1 MTKTEDE
8 GFLGRWARLKRSRAA
23 EVAEEP
29 KVVEEAAEAEP
40 EPFDLASLPALE
52 TLDAVSDYTAFLKP
66 GVPRELRT
74 LALRR
79 AWATDPAITG
89 YKTLADYDWDFNAPG
104 YGALRV
110 TDNVKELANRV
121 FGMIQAEEEP
131 KPVEPELEPEAPA
144 VEVAAVEP
152 EALSRA
158 WTGTRAGGCSRTAT
172 PASSWWGGAKPH
184 LTRVARRLVDL
195 AKIRY
200 GFFLPLLAGRIAFVL
215 HCSMILEV

>member
-89 YKTLADYDWDFNAPG
+89 YKTLADYDWTSTRRAMG
-104 YGALRV
+104 R
-110 TDNVKELANRV
+110 
-121 FGMIQAEEEP
+121 FG
-131 KPVEPELEPEAPA
+131 
-144 VEVAAVEP
+144 
-152 EALSRA
+152 
-158 WTGTRAGGCSRTAT
+158 
-172 PASSWWGGAKPH
+172 
-184 LTRVARRLVDL
+184 
-195 AKIRY
+195 
-200 GFFLPLLAGRIAFVL
+200 
-215 HCSMILEV
+215 

>member
-23 EVAEEP
+23 EVSEPSEPVVAEEA
-29 KVVEEAAEAEP
+29 VEP
-40 EPFDLASLPALE
+40 EPFDPASLPALD

-66 GVPRELRT
+66 GVPRELRV

-110 TDNVKELANRV
+110 TDNVKELADRV
-121 FGMIQAEEEP
+121 FGMIKAEEEP
-131 KPVEPELEPEAPA
+131 KPAEPEPLRQEAPA
-144 VEVAAVEP
+144 VEIAAVEP
-152 EALSRA
+152 EALPSPVEEPVVE
-158 WTGTRAGGCSRTAT
+158 AT
-172 PASSWWGGAKPH
+172 PELPRRRRHGGAVPSF
-184 LTRVARRLVDL
+184 T
-195 AKIRY
+195 
-200 GFFLPLLAGRIAFVL
+200 
-215 HCSMILEV
+215 

>member
-1 MTKTEDE
+1 MTKTEGTKTGDE

-23 EVAEEP
+23 EVAEPRAEP
-29 KVVEEAAEAEP
+29 KVVEVVAEP
-40 EPFDLASLPALE
+40 EVEPFDLASLPALD

-110 TDNVKELANRV
+110 TDNVREMAGRV

-131 KPVEPELEPEAPA
+131 KPVEPEPEPELEAPA
-144 VEVAAVEP
+144 VEIAAVEQLPSPVEEPVVEAAP
-152 EALSRA
+152 EPPR
-158 WTGTRAGGCSRTAT
+158 RRRH
-172 PASSWWGGAKPH
+172 GGAVPS
-184 LTRVARRLVDL
+184 LT
-195 AKIRY
+195 
-200 GFFLPLLAGRIAFVL
+200 
-215 HCSMILEV
+215 

>member
-1 MTKTEDE
+1 MRIMTKTEDE

-23 EVAEEP
+23 EVSEP
-29 KVVEEAAEAEP
+29 KVEPSEPEVEP
-40 EPFDLASLPALE
+40 EPFDLASLPALD

-110 TDNVKELANRV
+110 TDNVKQLADRV

-131 KPVEPELEPEAPA
+131 KPAEPEVEPEPPA

-152 EALSRA
+152 EPEQLSGPVEEPVVEEAPELPR
-158 WTGTRAGGCSRTAT
+158 RRRH
-172 PASSWWGGAKPH
+172 GGAVPSF
-184 LTRVARRLVDL
+184 T
-195 AKIRY
+195 
-200 GFFLPLLAGRIAFVL
+200 
-215 HCSMILEV
+215 

>member
-1 MTKTEDE
+1 MTKTGDE

-23 EVAEEP
+23 ETP
-29 KVVEEAAEAEP
+29 DGSKLTEEAAEPES
-40 EPFDLASLPALE
+40 EPFDPASLPALD

-131 KPVEPELEPEAPA
+131 KPAEPEPLEPESPA
-144 VEVAAVEP
+144 VEVAAAEP
-152 EALSRA
+152 EAL
-158 WTGTRAGGCSRTAT
+158 
-172 PASSWWGGAKPH
+172 PAPEPEPVLEAAPEPPRRRRHGGAVPS
-184 LTRVARRLVDL
+184 LT
-195 AKIRY
+195 
-200 GFFLPLLAGRIAFVL
+200 
-215 HCSMILEV
+215 

>member
-23 EVAEEP
+23 EVSEP
-29 KVVEEAAEAEP
+29 VPESVSEPGAVEETAGVEP
-40 EPFDLASLPALE
+40 EPFDPASLPALD

-110 TDNVKELANRV
+110 TDNVRELADRV
-121 FGMIQAEEEP
+121 FGMIKAEEEP
-131 KPVEPELEPEAPA
+131 KPVEPEVEGESVPMAELEAPA
-144 VEVAAVEP
+144 VEVAAVEQLPSPVDEPAVEAAP
-152 EALSRA
+152 EPIR
-158 WTGTRAGGCSRTAT
+158 RRRH
-172 PASSWWGGAKPH
+172 GGAVPS
-184 LTRVARRLVDL
+184 L
-195 AKIRY
+195 
-200 GFFLPLLAGRIAFVL
+200 
-215 HCSMILEV
+215 S

>member
-1 MTKTEDE
+1 MKTKTEGPESGE

-23 EVAEEP
+23 EVSEP
-29 KVVEEAAEAEP
+29 EVVEGISEPEAEV
-40 EPFDLASLPALE
+40 EPFDPASLPALD

-110 TDNVKELANRV
+110 TDNVKELAERV
-121 FGMIQAEEEP
+121 FGMIKAEEEP
-131 KPVEPELEPEAPA
+131 KPAESEFAEPEPPVAEVVAAEPEPEPEAFSAPEPVLEAAPEPA
-144 VEVAAVEP
+144 
-152 EALSRA
+152 R
-158 WTGTRAGGCSRTAT
+158 RRRH
-172 PASSWWGGAKPH
+172 GGAVPSI
-184 LTRVARRLVDL
+184 T
-195 AKIRY
+195 
-200 GFFLPLLAGRIAFVL
+200 
-215 HCSMILEV
+215 

>member
-1 MTKTEDE
+1 MTKTEGTKTEDE

-23 EVAEEP
+23 EVSEEP
-29 KVVEEAAEAEP
+29 KVAEEAAEPEP
-40 EPFDLASLPALE
+40 EPFDLASLPALD

-110 TDNVKELANRV
+110 TDNVKELAERV
-121 FGMIQAEEEP
+121 FGMIKAEEEP
-131 KPVEPELEPEAPA
+131 KPAEPELEPLEPEPPA
-144 VEVAAVEP
+144 VEVAAAEP
-152 EALSRA
+152 EAL
-158 WTGTRAGGCSRTAT
+158 
-172 PASSWWGGAKPH
+172 PAPEPVLEAAPELPRRRRHGGAVPS
-184 LTRVARRLVDL
+184 LT
-195 AKIRY
+195 
-200 GFFLPLLAGRIAFVL
+200 
-215 HCSMILEV
+215 

>member
-1 MTKTEDE
+1 MKKTEGNEDE

-23 EVAEEP
+23 EVSEP
-29 KVVEEAAEAEP
+29 EVVEGTSEPEAEV
-40 EPFDLASLPALE
+40 EPFDPASLPALD

-110 TDNVKELANRV
+110 TDNVKELADRV
-121 FGMIQAEEEP
+121 FGLLKAEEPEP
-131 KPVEPELEPEAPA
+131 KPEPDEPEVPEAEA
-144 VEVAAVEP
+144 SVVEVAAVEAEP
-152 EALSRA
+152 EPERLSAPVEEPVAEVVPELPR
-158 WTGTRAGGCSRTAT
+158 RRRH
-172 PASSWWGGAKPH
+172 GGAV
-184 LTRVARRLVDL
+184 RS
-195 AKIRY
+195 
-200 GFFLPLLAGRIAFVL
+200 F
-215 HCSMILEV
+215 S

>member
-1 MTKTEDE
+1 MTKTGDE

-23 EVAEEP
+23 ETPEES
-29 KVVEEAAEAEP
+29 KITEEAAEPES
-40 EPFDLASLPALE
+40 EPFDPASLPALD

-66 GVPRELRT
+66 GVPKELRT

-110 TDNVKELANRV
+110 TDNVKELADRV

-131 KPVEPELEPEAPA
+131 KPVESELGAESGPEPELEAPA
-144 VEVAAVEP
+144 VEVAAVEQLPSPVEEPVVETAP
-152 EALSRA
+152 ELPR
-158 WTGTRAGGCSRTAT
+158 RRRH
-172 PASSWWGGAKPH
+172 GGAVPS
-184 LTRVARRLVDL
+184 L
-195 AKIRY
+195 
-200 GFFLPLLAGRIAFVL
+200 
-215 HCSMILEV
+215 S

>member
-23 EVAEEP
+23 EVSEP
-29 KVVEEAAEAEP
+29 VSELGAVEETAEAEP
-40 EPFDLASLPALE
+40 EPEPFDPASLPALD

-79 AWATDPAITG
+79 AWAADPAITG

-110 TDNVKELANRV
+110 TDNVRELADRV
-121 FGMIQAEEEP
+121 FGMIKAEEEP
-131 KPVEPELEPEAPA
+131 KPVEPEVEGESAPVAELEAPV
-144 VEVAAVEP
+144 VEVAAVEQLPSPVDEPVVEAAP
-152 EALSRA
+152 EPIR
-158 WTGTRAGGCSRTAT
+158 RRRH
-172 PASSWWGGAKPH
+172 GGAVP
-184 LTRVARRLVDL
+184 
-195 AKIRY
+195 
-200 GFFLPLLAGRIAFVL
+200 
-215 HCSMILEV
+215 ILS

>member
-23 EVAEEP
+23 EVSEP
-29 KVVEEAAEAEP
+29 RAGGCGGGRAEP
-40 EPFDLASLPALE
+40 EPFDPASLPALE

-110 TDNVKELANRV
+110 TDNVKELADRV
-121 FGMIQAEEEP
+121 FGMIKAEEEP
-131 KPVEPELEPEAPA
+131 KPAELEPEPPA
-144 VEVAAVEP
+144 VEVRGGGGAGPGASRP
-152 EALSRA
+152 CGGTCGGGGSRA
-158 WTGTRAGGCSRTAT
+158 AA
-172 PASSWWGGAKPH
+172 PASSWWGGAKSSPDA
-184 LTRVARRLVDL
+184 TFAR
-195 AKIRY
+195 A
-200 GFFLPLLAGRIAFVL
+200 
-215 HCSMILEV
+215 C